1 MAGKSSNTP
10 VLTKQSLSQGPC
22 SLSQGHKD
30 PHTPHPR
37 RGRPGGAAA
46 SPGQERDL
54 G

>member
-30 PHTPHPR
+30 PLTPNPQTSR
-37 RGRPGGAAA
+37 
-46 SPGQERDL
+46 Q
-54 G
+54 